1 MEQERLTAADL
12 QALVEK
18 VSLQSFHRP
27 FRHQALVNKRLRTTG
42 GRYLLDSHNIE
53 FNYRYL
59 NNQSALLG
67 IIKHELCHYHLHLAG
82 RGFRHRDRDF
92 KVLLARVGGL
102 RYAPALPRQF
112 RYRYVCTNCGCVYLR
127 QRRLNTR
134 RFVCGKCRGR
144 LELSLPN

>member
-1 MEQERLTAADL
+1 MGQERLTAADL

-18 VSLQSFHRP
+18 VSLQYFHRP
-27 FRHQALVNKRLRTTG
+27 FRHQASVNRRLRTTG
-42 GRYLLDSHNIE
+42 GRYLLASHNIE

-59 NNQSALLG
+59 NNQVSLLG

-82 RGFRHRDRDF
+82 RGFRHCDCDF

-102 RYAPALPRQF
+102 RYAPALPRQL
-112 RYRYVCTNCGCVYLR
+112 RYRYVCISCGCVYLR

-134 RFVCGKCRGR
+134 RFVCGKCHGR

>member
-1 MEQERLTAADL
+1 MAQVRPDEL

-18 VSLQSFHRP
+18 VSHVYFHRP
-27 FRHQALVNKRLRTTG
+27 FRHQAVINRRLRTIG
-42 GRYLLDSHNIE
+42 GRYLLASHNLE

-59 NNQSALLG
+59 NNREQLVG
-67 IIKHELCHYHLHLAG
+67 IIKHELCHYHLHLLH

-92 KVLLARVGGL
+92 KVLLAQVGGL
-102 RYAPALPRQF
+102 RYAPALPRTF
-112 RYRYVCTNCGCVYLR
+112 RYRYVCTKCGRVYLR

-134 RFVCGKCRGR
+134 RYVCGRCHGR